1 MSVCACIILIFCHP
15 DDHKGGRISG
25 TPRRVNIRLTQ
36 VDVHE
41 ILRRNAPLDDK
52 MFKGRIRHTTDT
64 STPTAKRC
72 VSLLKGPL
80 PAFSGEALRNFCS
93 FPLRRKS
100 CLSDSEFFFFRE
112 RVKILASER
121 EPALFLFVSF
131 SFVRTKG
138 KRKALRLG
146 LMFSFCFA
154 RCLWIGFCRLY
165 FHAISNKAL
174 PNA

>member
-1 MSVCACIILIFCHP
+1 MLRKAPPLHGKKVRPDLHAFTQHCFARWVLVFSFCFTCFYECVACIILIFCHP

-25 TPRRVNIRLTQ
+25 TQRRENIRLTQ

-100 CLSDSEFFFFRE
+100 CLSA
-112 RVKILASER
+112 AS
-121 EPALFLFVSF
+121 SF
-131 SFVRTKG
+131 SLG
-138 KRKALRLG
+138 KE
-146 LMFSFCFA
+146 
-154 RCLWIGFCRLY
+154 
-165 FHAISNKAL
+165 
-174 PNA
+174 